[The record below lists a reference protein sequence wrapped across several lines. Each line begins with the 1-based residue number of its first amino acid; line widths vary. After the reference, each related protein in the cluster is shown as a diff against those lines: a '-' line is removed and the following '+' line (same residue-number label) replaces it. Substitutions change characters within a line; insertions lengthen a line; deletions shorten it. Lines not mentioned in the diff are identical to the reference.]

1 MKKSKIEW
9 TETTWNP
16 ITGCTKISDGCKN
29 CYAERMTKRLQAMD
43 LDKYKNGFDKITLHE
58 DYLNEPLKL
67 TNPTMIFVCSM
78 SDLFHEEV
86 PYSFIDRV
94 FDVIR
99 QTPQHTYQIL
109 TKRAIN
115 MYKYFHDR
123 TIPKNVWLGVTVE
136 NKKAR
141 DRIQYLKQ
149 LNAIVKFISCEPL
162 LEDLGKLDLNLID
175 WVIVGGESGHNA
187 RKMNKEWVL
196 NIKEQCELY
205 HVSFFFKQWGV
216 YGEDGVK
223 RSKYKN
229 GKLLNGKE
237 YLEKPI
243 RNEFE
248 NDKYHYAMMYDLTYD
263 VHFNNEQD
271 SNNKGFIDSYD
282 DCLSYIEEYNG
293 TNHSYFKDYK
303 GGTVSIICNE
313 TGETVFETEVK

>member
-29 CYAERMTKRLQAMD
+29 CYAETMTKRLQAMG

-94 FDVIR
+94 FDVIK

-162 LEDLGKLDLNLID
+162 LEDIGSLLLIGID

-205 HVSFFFKQWGV
+205 HVPFFFKQWGE

-223 RSKYKN
+223 RNKYKN
-229 GKLLNGKE
+229 GKLLNGKK

-248 NDKYHYAMMYDLTYD
+248 KR
-263 VHFNNEQD
+263 
-271 SNNKGFIDSYD
+271 
-282 DCLSYIEEYNG
+282 
-293 TNHSYFKDYK
+293 
-303 GGTVSIICNE
+303 
-313 TGETVFETEVK
+313 